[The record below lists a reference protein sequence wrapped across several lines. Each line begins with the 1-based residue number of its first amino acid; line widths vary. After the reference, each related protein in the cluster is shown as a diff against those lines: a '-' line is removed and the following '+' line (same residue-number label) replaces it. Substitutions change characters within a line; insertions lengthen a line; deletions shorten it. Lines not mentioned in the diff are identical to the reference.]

1 MEFNQTHYSI
11 SIGNVRGCCVNLIKF
26 SELLWFSWVWGDNQV
41 NKNHSIIIAKM
52 YFILNFNNKNIIT
65 HFIIKLNKCKGY
77 IFFSILN
84 YIIDCSAFV
93 LTSVNS
99 IFNTLKVQPDWS
111 FLNEGKSHCSSAQ
124 ASLVHFHLSW
134 INSLNLS
141 SLWSLTWSSSLL
153 SLTQLQ
159 ACYFYY

>member
-1 MEFNQTHYSI
+1 MYNIAGSKEMEFNQTHYSI

-111 FLNEGKSHCSSAQ
+111 I
-124 ASLVHFHLSW
+124 SLGIRSYQGQCPAAAPLYLPQWRQKYLCTPLCTYARKDHL
-134 INSLNLS
+134 
-141 SLWSLTWSSSLL
+141 
-153 SLTQLQ
+153 
-159 ACYFYY
+159 A